1 MTEIMNDATITIL
14 GSASGMPNP
23 DRNGSGYLLQ
33 VGESLS
39 LFDCGSG
46 VAASFLRNGFDI
58 TRLDRIFISHT
69 HADHVSD
76 LAVFVQMLH
85 GQSVGRRLDVYLP
98 EDFIRP
104 FQVYLAGL
112 YLIEERLRFD
122 LRLHGYGEGVIYDD
136 TFRVEAVPNSHQS
149 VLIPEFRQHG
159 YPNRMECFSF
169 LVTVDDKRVLYSGDV
184 GSFDDIQRLLD
195 DLDLAIV
202 EITHFEVDQLLAYIP
217 DSNVK
222 KYILTHL
229 SEREAVRQLDR
240 TIARMG
246 IEKVGLAEDGLWLE
260 L

>member
-1 MTEIMNDATITIL
+1 MSEASITIL
-14 GSASGMPNP
+14 GSGSGMPNP

-69 HADHVSD
+69 HVDHVSD
-76 LAVFVQMLH
+76 LAVFIQMLQAQ
-85 GQSVGRRLDVYLP
+85 GVGRWLDVYMP
-98 EDFIRP
+98 EDFVRP

-112 YLIEERLRFD
+112 YMIEERLRFD
-122 LRLHGYGEGVIYDD
+122 LRLHGYGEGFVYDEG
-136 TFRVEAVPNSHQS
+136 FRLEVVPNSHQS
-149 VLIPEFRQHG
+149 VLIPEFRQYG

-169 LVTVDDKRVLYSGDV
+169 LISVEGKRVLYSGDV
-184 GSFDDIQRLLD
+184 GSFEDVRRLLD
-195 DLDLAIV
+195 NLDLAIV
-202 EITHFEVDQLLAYIP
+202 EITHYDVDQLLAYIP
-217 DSNVK
+217 DSSVR

-240 TIARMG
+240 TIARLG
-246 IEKVGLAEDGLWLE
+246 IEKVSLAEDGLWLE